1 MRYGDEDGYNSIYDV
16 LGEPILHGNES
27 VLVSEETVIPTLK
40 TTWRLY
46 GGEDLIEPSKGSI
59 YLTNERM
66 IFINA
71 PERMMA
77 IGGDH
82 SRAMS
87 SDMGSSFSLGEMG
100 SDATVREYFEI
111 TNIEIMAS
119 EKKEGAVSV
128 GDMVN
133 VYILSSGNQFHL
145 SFVLGADS
153 GLLKRLMN
161 KRVSSSDELVKNL
174 KEFFK
179 NTDWMYLPMEK
190 DIYATEPT
198 PAPAPIEK
206 PTPPKKVTP
215 RIAGRVQKKS
225 TDQLHN
231 KIESQSMKYFNN
243 LYQKGL
249 ITEEI
254 YSRLMEQYKGTSKGP
269 VAPLMGTK
277 AVEPPSQPSPQVQKP
292 FVEKSPEPMPEPEP
306 IPEAVPEPVHAPSNA
321 PTSAEQRPPA
331 SGITTEPPPAD
342 PKESDDDLLG
352 MLSDTLADMGDDL
365 DESTDSSNPHRGVG
379 SDIDES
385 VNSSNLQESTPSD
398 IDESI
403 DSSYPRGSIHSDLDE
418 STDSSNL
425 PESPIEEGPPS
436 VEDKV
441 QPPPAT
447 APRKIAKKVKQMTVR
462 KG

>member
-27 VLVSEETVIPTLK
+27 VLVSEKTVIPTLK

-46 GGEDLIEPSKGSI
+46 GGENLIEPSKGSI

-66 IFINA
+66 IFINS

-87 SDMGSSFSLGEMG
+87 SDMGSSFSLGDMG

-111 TNIEIMAS
+111 PNIEIMAS
-119 EKKEGAVSV
+119 EKKEEAVSV

-145 SFVLGADS
+145 SFVLDGESD
-153 GLLKRLMN
+153 LLKRLMN

-190 DIYATEPT
+190 DIYAAKPT
-198 PAPAPIEK
+198 TVPAPIDK
-206 PTPPKKVTP
+206 PAPPKKVTP
-215 RIAGRVQKKS
+215 RIAGRVQKKV
-225 TDQLHN
+225 TTQLHN
-231 KIESQSMKYFNN
+231 KIESQSMKYFHN
-243 LYQKGL
+243 LYEKGL

-269 VAPLMGTK
+269 VAPLMQTE
-277 AVEPPSQPSPQVQKP
+277 AEEPPSQ
-292 FVEKSPEPMPEPEP
+292 
-306 IPEAVPEPVHAPSNA
+306 
-321 PTSAEQRPPA
+321 T
-331 SGITTEPPPAD
+331 PPP
-342 PKESDDDLLG
+342 G
-352 MLSDTLADMGDDL
+352 GN
-365 DESTDSSNPHRGVG
+365 TDR
-379 SDIDES
+379 
-385 VNSSNLQESTPSD
+385 
-398 IDESI
+398 
-403 DSSYPRGSIHSDLDE
+403 
-418 STDSSNL
+418 
-425 PESPIEEGPPS
+425 
-436 VEDKV
+436 
-441 QPPPAT
+441 
-447 APRKIAKKVKQMTVR
+447 
-462 KG
+462 

>member
-1 MRYGDEDGYNSIYDV
+1 MVIMRYGDEDGYNSIYDGM
-16 LGEPILHGNES
+16 GEPILHGNES
-27 VLVSEETVIPTLK
+27 ILVSEKTVIPTLK

-46 GGEDLIEPSKGSI
+46 GGENLIDPSKGSI

-66 IFINA
+66 IFINS

-111 TNIEIMAS
+111 PNIEIMAS

-145 SFVLGADS
+145 SFVLESESD
-153 GLLKRLMN
+153 LLKRLMN
-161 KRVSSSDELVKNL
+161 KSVSSSDELVKNL

-190 DIYATEPT
+190 EIYAVEPETKPT
-198 PAPAPIEK
+198 PAPSQKPAPQ
-206 PTPPKKVTP
+206 KKVTP
-215 RIAGRVQKKS
+215 RMAGRVQKKV
-225 TDQLHN
+225 TTQLHN

-243 LYQKGL
+243 LYEKGL

-269 VAPLMGTK
+269 VAPLMGTE
-277 AVEPPSQPSPQVQKP
+277 AVESPSQAPTQAETSI
-292 FVEKSPEPMPEPEP
+292 VETAPVPIPEVIPESDP
-306 IPEAVPEPVHAPSNA
+306 IPEAIPEPAQAPHDA
-321 PTSAEQRPPA
+321 PVSVEQQPP
-331 SGITTEPPPAD
+331 SGVEEEPPVTD
-342 PKESDDDLLG
+342 PEESDDDLLG
-352 MLSDTLADMGDDL
+352 MLSDTLADMGDD
-365 DESTDSSNPHRGVG
+365 NV
-379 SDIDES
+379 S
-385 VNSSNLQESTPSD
+385 VDSSNLQEGTPSGSN
-398 IDESI
+398 ETAV
-403 DSSYPRGSIHSDLDE
+403 SSDPAEVNEIADPPDPEAQPGS
-418 STDSSNL
+418 
-425 PESPIEEGPPS
+425 EE
-436 VEDKV
+436 VQA
-441 QPPPAT
+441 QPPPET
-447 APRKIAKKVKQMTVR
+447 APKKVARKVKQMTVR
-462 KG
+462 RD